1 MELLQLAEPGPENGF
16 RAGLARLLRDSF
28 HRLTGRELIDRA
40 IPASNAGRALYE
52 APFAIL
58 AHGAGTD
65 PTFTYG
71 NRTALA
77 LFEVEWRELVTLPS
91 RLSAEPVSQR
101 ERARLLKQVTARGF
115 IDDYSGVRISR
126 TGRRF
131 LIRSATIWNLIDE
144 TGTYQGQGAM
154 FREWQRLP

>member
-1 MELLQLAEPGPENGF
+1 M
-16 RAGLARLLRDSF
+16 
-28 HRLTGRELIDRA
+28 
-40 IPASNAGRALYE
+40 GRALYE

-58 AHGAGTD
+58 AHGAGPD

-77 LFEVEWRELVTLPS
+77 LFEVEWRTGHIAFAPVRRTRKPDGARASS
-91 RLSAEPVSQR
+91 RASDGAW
-101 ERARLLKQVTARGF
+101 F

-126 TGRRF
+126 TRRF
-131 LIRSATIWNLIDE
+131 LIRRATVWNLIDQ

-154 FREWQRLP
+154 FRDWQRLP

>member
-1 MELLQLAEPGPENGF
+1 LLALVEPGPENGF
-16 RAGLARLLRDSF
+16 QADYARLLRDSF

-40 IPASNAGRALYE
+40 IASSDVGRALYD

-58 AHGAGTD
+58 AHGLEPD

-77 LFEVEWRELVTLPS
+77 LYQIEWRELVTLPS
-91 RLSAEPVSQR
+91 RLSAEPECQT
-101 ERARLLKQVTARGF
+101 ERARLLEQVPAQGF

-126 TGRRF
+126 AG
-131 LIRSATIWNLIDE
+131 
-144 TGTYQGQGAM
+144 GA
-154 FREWQRLP
+154 FSSGA